1 MASFTDQPIQ
11 FNPYVETTPVQAMV
25 AVGMQKEQDF
35 KQGIAKVQS
44 YVDTIAGLDIAKEED
59 KQYVSTKLN
68 EVKEGIAKNL
78 SGDFSDSRITNQIG
92 GAAVHIYKDPVVQNA
107 TVSTANYRKGIADIE
122 AAQKAGKSDKNNED
136 YYYNEANKW
145 LTDKTPGTKF
155 SGSFIEYTDI
165 MKRIRE
171 NVSAAGIDSRYVEQ
185 MYETD
190 GNGKLLLDKNNHLI
204 PALTMSALTTDSN
217 AKQVQ
222 SIVANVLKE
231 GNIQQQIQVDGW
243 ANTRN
248 IQPSAIYESFL
259 MDFAARDVDAQEAL
273 LKIQS
278 SLGSPELSTEK
289 RAELEKQKLEL
300 QTYQNSNSTKLKQL
314 KELALVD
321 PDKFKQNYYQD
332 NYVNNLLMGFSTV
345 KEKQE
350 NKENPLR
357 KQYNWF
363 EEMNFKRENENW
375 NRNLEAQKM
384 RNQVSQF
391 ELTFKADHEQDPV
404 TGEWSPKATGSKK
417 KGSVTTTT
425 PTEVSAPAPGTPI
438 DAVSQV
444 MATTEN
450 IKTEAFKM
458 GFGLFYQNLRKLN
471 GETITDLKGKKVPLD
486 ENRALELIGQYAKAR
501 GQSREEYIAAYMG
514 GMDQNSENSNVPLNA
529 QDAAVVADYKKLNN
543 SLGNIT
549 ATTAEI
555 YRQVEKETG
564 VDPRTFSKSLKPDV
578 VREGS
583 QTYNISVQDQ
593 IDYATI
599 VGGRKNNINDAT
611 VKAAEDNLKKK
622 FGIQYSRILELSGE
636 PGKYV
641 KLSSQ
646 GNFTKALNLAAEKFK
661 KVNIVQDPFA
671 GSVMASPEE
680 QANARNQVMAILT
693 PDSPG
698 RLDSDD
704 RRKALAVLARNKDAA
719 ITYIANRPTQL
730 GQPWTGKVTIVDDK
744 DGKPYSIDVNEKE
757 LEAVTGRDFKESDE
771 RGYAAR
777 SNVSRF
783 GSTNLATWTTDPNA
797 WQTAAIGKEHFSG
810 LKNSGISASAD
821 IITLPDGSKGLSLY
835 YKEKGADKFSRL
847 EVMPSTPIYTF
858 NGIAN
863 IVPMITEADIKKQLE
878 KNKKK

>member
-1 MASFTDQPIQ
+1 MANFTDQPIQ
-11 FNPYVETTPVQAMV
+11 FTPYVETTPVQAMV

-35 KQGIAKVQS
+35 KQGIAKVQA

-59 KQYVSTKLN
+59 KQYVSSKLN

-92 GAAVHIYKDPVVQNA
+92 GAAVHIYKDPIVQNA
-107 TVSTANYRKGIADIE
+107 VISTTNYRKGIADIE
-122 AAQKAGKSDKNNED
+122 AARKAGKSDKNNED

-259 MDFAARDVDAQEAL
+259 RDFTARDVDAQEAL

-278 SLGSPELSTEK
+278 SLSSPELSTEK

-384 RNQVSQF
+384 KNQVSQF
-391 ELTFKADHEQDPV
+391 ELTFKAEHEQDPV
-404 TGEWSPKATGSKK
+404 TGEWKPKAPGSTKK
-417 KGSVTTTT
+417 PTVT
-425 PTEVSAPAPGTPI
+425 PTTAPEVQALAPGTPI

-444 MATTEN
+444 MAATEN

-471 GETITDLKGKKVPLD
+471 GETVTDLKGKKVPLD

-514 GMDQNSENSNVPLNA
+514 SMDQNSENSNVPLNA

-549 ATTAEI
+549 ATIAEI

-564 VDPRTFSKSLKPDV
+564 VNLNSAESLLKPEIIKDFN
-578 VREGS
+578 GK
-583 QTYNISVQDQ
+583 TL
-593 IDYATI
+593 TI
-599 VGGRKNNINDAT
+599 TPSDKMDLGIAWMNMGKESDTA
-611 VKAAEDNLKKK
+611 LKRIKSK
-622 FGIQYSRILELSGE
+622 FGENAFDVFDYNNFNFRKYQKDLGENKSFREAQLLLS
-636 PGKYV
+636 
-641 KLSSQ
+641 
-646 GNFTKALNLAAEKFK
+646 EKFK
-661 KVNIVQDPFA
+661 NFNIVQDPFA
-671 GSVMASPEE
+671 GSVMGSPDE
-680 QANARNQVMAILT
+680 QANARNQMMAILT

-698 RLDSDD
+698 RLGSDD

-719 ITYIANRPTQL
+719 VTYIANRPTQL

-744 DGKPYSIDVNEKE
+744 DGKTYSIDVNEKE

-777 SNVSRF
+777 TNVSRF

-797 WQTAAIGKEHFSG
+797 WQTAAIGKEHFAG
-810 LKNSGISASAD
+810 LKNTGISASAD

-847 EVMPSTPIYTF
+847 EVMPPTPVYTF
-858 NGIAN
+858 NGIAD
-863 IVPMITEADIKKQLE
+863 IVPMITEADIKNQLE